1 MFSEESVKEC
11 MEGYTADK
19 SSEVLTM
26 KKIPQGTIF
35 HVIIEEQVSMR
46 RE

>member
-1 MFSEESVKEC
+1 MFNEESVKEC
-11 MEGYTADK
+11 MEGNNVNK

-26 KKIPQGTIF
+26 KKVPQGTIF
-35 HVIIEEQVSMR
+35 HVIIEKQVSMR